1 MAQIWQGSLDSL
13 YMPWN
18 ILLFRKRELML
29 SCILR
34 QTLATTSWLLLA
46 SPSVAIDQVR
56 PWFFR
61 SSVVNRILYSSAQ
74 HLLLQKTFFSLQV
87 FRNSWKVQ
95 SNLSCQYLFDA
106 FYVSFLCELL
116 QPLYS
121 VRSHSNFKGF
131 SCEEAI
137 EFY

>member
-56 PWFFR
+56 TCFLGVQWSTEYFVHPL
-61 SSVVNRILYSSAQ
+61 STYYSRK
-74 HLLLQKTFFSLQV
+74 HFFSL
-87 FRNSWKVQ
+87 
-95 SNLSCQYLFDA
+95 
-106 FYVSFLCELL
+106 
-116 QPLYS
+116 
-121 VRSHSNFKGF
+121 
-131 SCEEAI
+131 
-137 EFY
+137 